1 MNKNYRYKLRK
12 GSKKEVC
19 PNCRKKTFTPYISVI
34 NDEIANIEKYGICD
48 RKNNCAYIMYPP
60 SKESDYVQWVQ
71 PEPKPFKRVEPDFI
85 PRGTVESTFKN
96 FEQNIF
102 MQFLRKTFGSNKAI
116 ELQSDYNI
124 GTAKQNGTIFF
135 QQDKEGRFRTGKV
148 MYYGLD
154 GRRLKDRNSWYLHK
168 RVNPDFELQQV
179 FFGEH
184 LVSDEKP
191 IALCESE
198 KTAILMS
205 MFKPDMTWLAAGGSN
220 MLNIQRLSRLP
231 RVDYVYADEG
241 CFNLW
246 ERAVKSIFPNAK
258 MDMRVEKAY
267 MNGIIEAGDDILDL
281 EMIER
286 SL

>member
-1 MNKNYRYKLRK
+1 MNKNYRYQLRK

-19 PNCRKKTFTPYISVI
+19 PNCKKKTFTPYVSVATG
-34 NDEIANIEKYGICD
+34 EVANILKYGYCD
-48 RKNNCAYIMYPP
+48 RINNCAYIMYPP
-60 SKESDYVQWVQ
+60 SEESDYVQWVQ
-71 PEPKPFKRVEPDFI
+71 PEPKPFKPIEPDFI

-102 MQFLRKTFGSNKAI
+102 MQFLRKRFGSDKAI
-116 ELQSDYNI
+116 KLQSDYNI

-205 MFKPDMTWLAAGGSN
+205 SLMSDYTWLAAGGSQ

-231 RVDYVYADEG
+231 RVDYVYADQG

>member
-1 MNKNYRYKLRK
+1 MSKYNWQLQK
-12 GSKKEVC
+12 GSKHTLC
-19 PNCRKKTFTPYISVI
+19 PNCRRKTFKLYVSVKDGKTLAGENYGRCERI
-34 NDEIANIEKYGICD
+34 NSCSYL
-48 RKNNCAYIMYPP
+48 MYPP
-60 SKESDYVQWVQ
+60 SDESQYEQWVQ
-71 PEPKPFKRVEPDFI
+71 PDPQPIETIEPDFI

-102 MQFLRKTFGSNKAI
+102 MQFLRKTFGSDKAI

-124 GTAKQNGTIFF
+124 GTAKGNGTIFW

-148 MYYGLD
+148 MYYGQD
-154 GRRLKDRNSWYLHK
+154 GRRLKNKNSWYLHK

-205 MFKPDMTWLAAGGSN
+205 MFKPDMTWLAAGGSQ

-231 RVDYVYADEG
+231 RVDYVYADQG

-267 MNGIIEAGDDILDL
+267 MNGIIESGDDILDL